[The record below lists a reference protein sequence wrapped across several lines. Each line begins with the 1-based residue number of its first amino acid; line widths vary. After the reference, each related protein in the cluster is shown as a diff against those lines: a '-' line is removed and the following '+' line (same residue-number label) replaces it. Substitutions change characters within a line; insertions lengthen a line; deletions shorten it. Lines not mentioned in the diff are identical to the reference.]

1 MDFKLS
7 VVVPAY
13 NEQENLPVLVEKLVD
28 VLRQADIQSYEIIL
42 VDDGSTDE
50 TLAVMKALHDRFAAC
65 HYIELS
71 RNFGHQYALKAGLDA
86 ATGDAVISMDA
97 DLQHPVELIPDLIRH
112 WQAGH
117 DIVYTIRRDSKKE
130 TLFKRLTSRLYYK
143 IFGAFSGLNLP
154 AGSADFRLMSRA
166 AADVLKQMPERVLF
180 LRGLV
185 FWMGFKQQAVVYDP
199 APRFKGKS
207 HYNLKRMVQLAIAGV
222 TAFSVKPLRLA
233 VYVGLI
239 TAALGVLFTGYVLYM
254 RLVAGTVISGWASV
268 MSVILILGGCQLFVM
283 GLIGEYVGL
292 TFMEAKKR
300 PSYIVRYSSLAQRKN
315 HKRGNT

>member
-28 VLRQADIQSYEIIL
+28 TLSAAGVRAYEIIL
-42 VDDGSTDE
+42 VDDGSTDG
-50 TLAVMKALHDRFAAC
+50 TLDVMKALHERFQAC

-86 ATGDAVISMDA
+86 ATGDAVLSMDA
-97 DLQHPVELIPDLIRH
+97 DMQHPVELIPELIRE
-112 WQAGH
+112 WQAGY
-117 DIVYTIRRDSKKE
+117 DIVYTIRRDCDKE

-143 IFGAFSGLNLP
+143 IFGALSGLNLP
-154 AGSADFRLMSRA
+154 AGSADFRLMGA
-166 AADVLKQMPERVLF
+166 AAANVLKQMPERLLF

-185 FWMGFKQQAVVYDP
+185 FWMGFKQKAVAYDP
-199 APRFKGKS
+199 APRFKGQS
-207 HYNLKRMVQLAIAGV
+207 HYTLKRMLQLAAAGV

-233 VYVGLI
+233 VYIGLI

-300 PSYIVRYSSLAQRKN
+300 PPYIVRSSSLAQDKTIIQ
-315 HKRGNT
+315 K